1 MTPKRYLAIDLGAES
16 GRAMVG
22 SLDNG
27 KLSVEELHRFPNG
40 PVRILDTL
48 YWDLPFIYRNVV
60 ESLRLYARKHGTSVD
75 GIGIDSWAV
84 DHGLLDKD
92 GDLLMNPVCYRDK
105 RTEGMVEEIDAVCS
119 VREMFER
126 SGIPIVP
133 IYTAVQ
139 LFALKRKKP
148 HILHMAQQLLLMP
161 DLLNYMLCGS
171 RVTER
176 TNAITTQLY
185 DPRTKMWS
193 EDIFGK
199 LGLPRQIMTELVD
212 PATRLGELRPAL
224 KEETGLERAPII
236 APCTHDT
243 GSAMAAVPAANDNY
257 AAISCGTWSIVAMNS
272 DKAHTSDEA
281 YNANLCNELTLGG
294 LFLGRNIMGLW
305 LLQQTRAAWEK
316 AGRAYS
322 YDELDGTA
330 QNAAAHGPL
339 LNVNDGAFLA
349 PKSMPE
355 AITKFCQRTGQE
367 TPASEGAMARCIF
380 ESLALSY
387 REAIEHIQPLVRREV
402 ETVHIVGG
410 GCRNTLLCQMTAN
423 AMQRPVVAGPADAT
437 AAGNLLTVAMGD
449 GAIHTAQKVRDV
461 VRNSVEVRRYEPEEA
476 EYWSQRF
483 KRYREIEAQTRA
495 AV

>member
-1 MTPKRYLAIDLGAES
+1 MAANKYLAIDLGAES

-22 SLDNG
+22 SLDHG
-27 KLSVEELHRFPNG
+27 KLTVEELHRFPNG
-40 PVRILDTL
+40 PIRILDTL
-48 YWDLPFIYRNVV
+48 YWDLPFIYSNVV
-60 ESLRLYARKHGTSVD
+60 ESLRLYAQKHGPSVN

-139 LFALKRKKP
+139 LFALKRQKP
-148 HILHMAQQLLLMP
+148 HILDMAHRLLLMP
-161 DLLNYMLCGS
+161 DLLNYLLCGS
-171 RVTER
+171 RLTER

-185 DPRTKMWS
+185 DPRTRAWS
-193 EDIFGK
+193 EDVFGK
-199 LGLPRQIMTELVD
+199 LGLPRRIMTDLVD
-212 PATRLGELRPAL
+212 PGARLGELRPAL

-243 GSAMAAVPAANDNY
+243 GSAMAAVPAANENY

-281 YNANLCNELTLGG
+281 YRANLCNELTLGG
-294 LFLGRNIMGLW
+294 LFLCRNIMGLW

-322 YDELDGTA
+322 YGELEGMA
-330 QNAAAHGPL
+330 QNAAAHSPL

-349 PKSMPE
+349 PKSMPD
-355 AITKFCQRTGQE
+355 AIHAFCQRTGQE
-367 TPASEGAMARCIF
+367 TPASEGAMARCIV

-387 REAIEHIQPLVRREV
+387 REAIEHIQPLVGREV

-423 AMQRPVVAGPADAT
+423 AMQRPVLAGPADAT
-437 AAGNLLTVAMGD
+437 AAGNLLTVAIGD
-449 GAIHTAQKVRDV
+449 GAIHTAQEVRDV
-461 VRNSVEVRRYEPEEA
+461 VRNSVEVRRYEPEETG
-476 EYWSQRF
+476 YWRQRF
-483 KRYREIEAQTRA
+483 ERYREIEVQTRA